1 VRGEGTSGSCS
12 YAEKVEGKNP
22 TRLNPRSDAED
33 MRKRIN
39 RLENSILSMMSKDG
53 TTAKLPV
60 KPRIHVTVGSAMDD
74 VEAPHEAVGQQVS
87 IDSRSTHWD
96 AILND
101 VSNPFIVV

>member
-1 VRGEGTSGSCS
+1 
-12 YAEKVEGKNP
+12 
-22 TRLNPRSDAED
+22 

-39 RLENSILSMMSKDG
+39 RLENSILSMISKDG
-53 TTAKLPV
+53 TTAKLLE
-60 KPRIHVTVGSAMDD
+60 KPTIHVTVGRPMDD
-74 VEAPHEAVGQQVS
+74 AEAPDEAVGQQVS